1 MTLTL
6 KSISFLRPAIARRTI
21 RFFVFACVI
30 SLLCAQA
37 AFSQKTASDEGTL
50 PKYELQTETKTKGI
64 VDEIN
69 RLPLGKKDIT
79 ELILKSGDDKI
90 HIYVC
95 PQAFQDEMGITFA
108 KGDEV
113 AVTGSKVKQQT
124 ADVIL
129 ARQMVRGADTLT
141 FRDDKGNVVWNWRT
155 GK

>member
-6 KSISFLRPAIARRTI
+6 KSISLPRRRV
-21 RFFVFACVI
+21 RFFVFAGALS
-30 SLLCAQA
+30 SLLCASA
-37 AFSQKTASDEGTL
+37 AFSQKPASDEGTL
-50 PKYELQTETKTKGI
+50 PKYDLQTETKTKGI

-79 ELILKSGDDKI
+79 ELILKSGDDKV

-95 PQAFQDEMGITFA
+95 PQAFQDEMGISFA
-108 KGDEV
+108 KGDEI

-124 ADVIL
+124 AEVIL
-129 ARQMVRGADTLT
+129 ARQMTRGTDTLT

>member
-6 KSISFLRPAIARRTI
+6 KSLFSPQWAIRL
-21 RFFVFACVI
+21 FVFTAAI
-30 SLLCAQA
+30 SLLACAPA
-37 AFSQKTASDEGTL
+37 AFSQKAAAEDGTL
-50 PKYELQTETKTKGI
+50 PKYDLHTETKTKGI

-95 PQAFQDEMGITFA
+95 PQAFQDEMGITFT
-108 KGDEV
+108 KGDEI

-124 ADVIL
+124 AEVIL
-129 ARQMVRGADTLT
+129 ARQMTRGSDTLT
-141 FRDDKGNVVWNWRT
+141 FRDDKGNVIWNWRT